1 MPNSKSLALS
11 RLAEGME
18 GLSPIKGR
26 ELAEAAE
33 VCLDHNGHDPGVT
46 LEITGQCSDSRT
58 LQFEPPTE
66 QARRTHADLQY
77 ATEAGACAL
86 AIGVAQEQTGYQVLE
101 RARKGTGVDYW
112 LGTTIGVFE
121 ARLEVSG
128 ILRGTDAEVRRR
140 VEQKRRQMR
149 RSDGDALPSYAA
161 VAEFSTPL
169 LCLERE

>member
-1 MPNSKSLALS
+1 MPESKPLALS

-33 VCLDHNGHDPGVT
+33 VCLDHNGHDPGVR
-46 LEITGQCSDSRT
+46 LQVTGYATSSRR
-58 LQFEPPTE
+58 LDFEPPSD

-86 AIGVAQEQTGYQVLE
+86 AIGVAREETGYQVLE

-140 VEQKRRQMR
+140 VAQKREQMR
-149 RSDGDALPSYAA
+149 RSGGDGLPSYAA
-161 VAEFSTPL
+161 VAEFGTPL

>member
-1 MPNSKSLALS
+1 M
-11 RLAEGME
+11 LAEGME

-33 VCLDHNGHDPGVT
+33 VCLDHNGHDPGVE
-46 LEITGQCSDSRT
+46 LQITGESETSRR
-58 LQFEPPTE
+58 LEFEPPTD
-66 QARRTHADLQY
+66 QTRRTHADLQD
-77 ATEAGACAL
+77 ATEAGACAI
-86 AIGVAQEQTGYQVLE
+86 AIGIARDQTGYQVLE

-140 VEQKRRQMR
+140 IAQKRRQMR
-149 RSDGDALPSYAA
+149 RSDGDGLPSYAA